1 MGNVTDSTI
10 AATDNFV
17 NRIFAGDRTAE
28 EELVAKH
35 WKGIF
40 FILNK
45 RCSDPQLAAD
55 LAQDA
60 FIVVIEKARAGK
72 INNPEAVSAF
82 ARQTGINL
90 MLAHYRKEKRR
101 ETDGFSSTEIDFP
114 DTKTNIS
121 QKVELQDTIEFVKQV
136 IEEMPQ
142 KRDKDILESF
152 YMQEEEK
159 LDICSR
165 LELSSAH
172 FDRVLFRARNRLK
185 QLIDF
190 KLGGSNVI

>member
-1 MGNVTDSTI
+1 LGNVTDSTI